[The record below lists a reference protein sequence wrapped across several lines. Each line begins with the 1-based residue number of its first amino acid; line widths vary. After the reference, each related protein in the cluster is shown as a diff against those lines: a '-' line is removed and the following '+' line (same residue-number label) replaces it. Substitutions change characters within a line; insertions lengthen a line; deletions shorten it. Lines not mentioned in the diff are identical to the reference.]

1 MTKKLKTLTVT
12 FMWAC
17 AIFMVMGLQACSD
30 DDDYSVVDNQN
41 PTISLSTNHIQTEP
55 GRLFTIAGQIDD
67 KDGIKSI
74 RLQNDGMYLDK
85 TIDLLELYKDSLI
98 YSYALQYSYTA
109 EKTWA
114 DADSYPVVITVEDVV
129 GNMATATVTVTPDG
143 DFTDPVFTSAPS
155 ASITVIKQN
164 PVLNLNASVSDN
176 KVLDHI
182 NISIPSLNIND
193 DIKTTATSTYKLTT
207 TYTFPETETTYE
219 MTMTVY
225 DTFGNSTSTVSTISV
240 SEMPDFD
247 KMYLADVTDAADLVS
262 DVYGV
267 PMLIDHVDAYQYRA
281 RYYNQKAGTTVR
293 FIPQM
298 TDFEPICFGIDPED
312 NGKLINSPSSA
323 LGIQLDKVGYYQ
335 IDINIVTNEYSV
347 STYTP
352 TDEVLTVNGT
362 TTVNFNDGSGD
373 QPAQICL
380 AGAGLPAGYGN
391 WTTNQNADAYILLQS
406 TENPYLLYRE
416 DTWEEGSEVEFT
428 ISQTH
433 WWGWW
438 PEPYWRFDGSDYN
451 EKNVKNGGD
460 NMKKV
465 KVPAT
470 GTYRFEFDY
479 HLLRSRLIPVK

>member
-1 MTKKLKTLTVT
+1 
-12 FMWAC
+12 MWAFV
-17 AIFMVMGLQACSD
+17 ALAAVALGACSS
-30 DDDYSVVDNQN
+30 DDDYSAVDNQN
-41 PTISLSTNHIQTEP
+41 PTIQLTDAHIQTEP
-55 GRLFTIAGQIDD
+55 GRAFTISGQIQDN
-67 KDGIKSI
+67 DGIRSI
-74 RLQNDGMYLDK
+74 RLQNEGMYLDK
-85 TIDLLELYKDSLI
+85 TIDLLELYPDSLI
-98 YSYALQYSYTA
+98 YTYSLQYAYTA

-114 DADSYPVVITVEDVV
+114 DADQFPVVITVEDVV
-129 GNMATATVTVTPDG
+129 GNTATATVTVTPDG
-143 DFTDPVFTSAPS
+143 DFTAPAFTSAPS
-155 ASITVIKQN
+155 DTITVIMQN
-164 PVLNLNASVSDN
+164 PVLNLNAAVSDN

-182 NISIPSLNIND
+182 NISIPALGINED
-193 DIKTTATSTYKLTT
+193 VATTATSTYQLKKTLN
-207 TYTFPETETTYE
+207 FPGTEANYD

-225 DTFGNSTSTVSTISV
+225 DTFGNSTSTKATIKV
-240 SEMPDFD
+240 SEMPDFE

-267 PMLIDHVDAYQYRA
+267 PMLIDHTGAYQYTA

-293 FIPQM
+293 FIPQT
-298 TDFEPICFGIDPED
+298 TDFEPICFGLNPE
-312 NGKLINSPSSA
+312 NTSQLVNSPSEA
-323 LGIQLDKVGYYQ
+323 LGIQLDEVAYYQ

-347 STYTP
+347 KTYTP
-352 TDEVLTVNGT
+352 TDEKMTLNGT

-406 TENPYLLYRE
+406 EENPYLLYRE

-438 PEPYWRFDGSDYN
+438 PEPFWRFDGSDYN

-460 NMKKV
+460 NMKKM

-470 GTYRFEFDY
+470 GKYRFEFDY
-479 HLLRSRLIPVK
+479 HLLRSRLIPIK